1 MVVAVMMVMMV
12 MAVMMMICDLE
23 VSRVKAKLDTLS
35 LHLGHKVILKSTF
48 ASNSGAPADTTI
60 NLN

>member
-1 MVVAVMMVMMV
+1 MVMAVAVMMA

-48 ASNSGAPADTTI
+48 ASNSGAPADATI